1 MRVTV
6 WLNMLS
12 LEKQLTPQFIR
23 KAYGTPAA
31 PSFHDLCTLPIE
43 TTKLMD
49 GKLHCGAA
57 FAAVVSAES
66 LAFPGRVFQD
76 VSGNEVWI
84 HRSTWAWHPVR
95 WFQPSES
102 RHPQSPLAVLRSSQH
117 APEAAKM
124 WVLATKACTTFLSVI
139 RLDRISSNMII
150 MIAL

>member
-95 WFQPSES
+95 
-102 RHPQSPLAVLRSSQH
+102 
-117 APEAAKM
+117 
-124 WVLATKACTTFLSVI
+124 
-139 RLDRISSNMII
+139 
-150 MIAL
+150 